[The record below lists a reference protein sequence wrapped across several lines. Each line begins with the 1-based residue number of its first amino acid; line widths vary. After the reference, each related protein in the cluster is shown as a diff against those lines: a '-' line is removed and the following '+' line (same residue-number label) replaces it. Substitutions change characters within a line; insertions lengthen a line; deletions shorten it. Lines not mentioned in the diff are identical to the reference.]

1 MSPEERNRDL
11 GKRIELARRAVN
23 LTQGE
28 LAEKMS
34 AETGISISKATI
46 SRIEAGTGRPI
57 YEVEM
62 DALVAIL
69 GQSRNWFKGDP
80 EAMFR
85 VNPRYREWG
94 VGRLAYPLPQAAA

>member
-1 MSPEERNRDL
+1 MSPEERRRNL
-11 GKRIELARRAVN
+11 GLRIELARRAVN

-28 LAEKMS
+28 LAEKMT
-34 AETGISISKATI
+34 AETGIVLTKSTI
-46 SRIEAGTGRPI
+46 SRLEAGTTRDL

-69 GQSRNWFKGDP
+69 GQVRDWFKGVP
-80 EAMFR
+80 GTEFR

-94 VGRLAYPLPQAAA
+94 VGRLAYPVFQAAA